1 MKIWLPIRFKILL
14 TALFFITLAVG
25 IITFTMAKLFH
36 IDKTA
41 YIHDLTSVIAQNAAE
56 ESHSLLSGYSEK
68 LQVFTRI
75 IYEEEM
81 LKELKGRLLQQL
93 FKDFREF
100 VAVTLIEDGKEPVII
115 YDANLLKSVELK
127 KQDLLKFRAE
137 HPLPIESIKAGE
149 VYVENSTLSGK
160 LPTLSLTLAYPYERN
175 KKSMVTAT
183 VRLDNILKIAHRSEV
198 FEAFIVDN
206 KGNMLA
212 HRDIKKI
219 IGHDDSGLLPQMK
232 VLAKDKNTVKTLEYD
247 HEGIAMVGGFV
258 AVGLGDLT
266 AGAQI
271 EKSAAYLTARE
282 LLRALIG
289 VSLLLLVVSAIVS
302 LFWSRRLTRPLE
314 RLSEASKV
322 VGQGDFNIKLESS
335 SRDEIGALAGSFNL
349 MATEL
354 HTRAEALEEAQEALV
369 HSEKMAAFGQIGAG
383 IAHEVK
389 NPLAGILGYA
399 QLSMRKV
406 DKDDP
411 LRKNL
416 ETIEKETKRCK
427 AIIDNLMK
435 FARQEK
441 SQKNPI
447 NINNVVNDAVA
458 IVDHQLTI
466 NHVAI
471 ERELASDLPNIMGS
485 ANQIQQVLMNL
496 MINAQQAMDGEPG
509 TVTISTQLLEN
520 DFVEV
525 SIKDTGPGMTEE
537 VRDKIFE
544 PFFTTKVVG
553 QGTGLGL
560 SVSYG
565 ILKDHNAQVIVDTAP
580 GEGAKF
586 ILRFPIGKPEEKV
599 DIEEKLDVIDKV
611 EIKTV

>member
-1 MKIWLPIRFKILL
+1 MKIWIPIRFKILL
-14 TALFFITLAVG
+14 TALFVITSAVG

-41 YIHDLTSVIAQNAAE
+41 YIHDLTSVIAQNVAE

-68 LQVFTRI
+68 LLVFTRVM
-75 IYEEEM
+75 YEEDM
-81 LKELKGRLLQQL
+81 RKDLKSKLLQQL

-100 VAVTLIEDGKEPVII
+100 VAVTLTEDGKEPVII
-115 YDANLLKSVELK
+115 YDAALLESVGITK
-127 KQDLLKFRAE
+127 KDIVKFRIE
-137 HPLPIESIKAGE
+137 HPLPIESIKTDEIYA
-149 VYVENSTLSGK
+149 ENSTLTGK
-160 LPTLSLTLAYPYERN
+160 LPTLSLTVAYPYEKN
-175 KKSMVTAT
+175 KKSLVTAT
-183 VRLDNILKIAHRSEV
+183 VRLDNILKIAGRSEV
-198 FEAFIVDN
+198 FETFIVDG

-212 HRDIKKI
+212 HSDMKHITK
-219 IGHDDSGLLPQMK
+219 HTESDWLPHMEGLGKEKGP
-232 VLAKDKNTVKTLEYD
+232 VKTMEYV
-247 HEGIAMVGGFV
+247 ENGVPMVGGFV
-258 AVGLGDLT
+258 HVGLGDLI
-266 AGAQI
+266 AAVQI

-289 VSLLLLVVSAIVS
+289 VSLVLLVVSAILS
-302 LFWSRRLTRPLE
+302 IFWSRRLTRPLE

-322 VGQGDFNIKLESS
+322 VGQGDFNINVERSS
-335 SRDEIGALAGSFNL
+335 NDEIGALAGSFNL
-349 MATEL
+349 MVNEL
-354 HTRAEALEEAQEALV
+354 HTRSEALEEAQEALV

-399 QLSMRKV
+399 QLTKRKL

-411 LRKNL
+411 LMKNL

-441 SQKNPI
+441 MEKRPT
-447 NINNVVNDAVA
+447 NINHVINDAIA

-466 NHVAI
+466 NNVI
-471 ERELASDLPNIMGS
+471 LEKELDSHLPDIMAS

-496 MINAQQAMDGEPG
+496 MINAQQAMAGERG
-509 TVTISTQLLEN
+509 TINISTQLLEN
-520 DFVEV
+520 GFVEV
-525 SIKDTGPGMTEE
+525 SIRDTGPGMTEE

-544 PFFTTKVVG
+544 PFFTTKTVG

-565 ILKDHNAQVIVDTAP
+565 ILRDHDAQVIVNSAP
-580 GEGAKF
+580 GEGANF
-586 ILRFPIGKPEEKV
+586 ILRFPLA
-599 DIEEKLDVIDKV
+599 KLEDSADVIDKG
-611 EIKTV
+611 ERKTV